1 MHGGKLDLGQSP
13 WYHIRARI
21 FKQVQPVVI
30 TTQQH
35 QCSNLAIGYDCL
47 KSFTQCTHPG
57 VYVCYYEESDFCSLL
72 YCMTSWS
79 ILPKYYCTG
88 LVYYIIILLYYYQLW
103 YYDITMFIIHQ
114 DEGSCRINKDCWRP
128 NCESHCVKI
137 YSIAIYSIQPEY
149 TGECQS
155 CLLLIYFMKGPTE
168 YSVCIYLSNDYFIF
182 SFPSSSPLVR
192 LPGNHYHTSI
202 QVKSSSPLLQMYCQM
217 SSI

>member
-21 FKQVQPVVI
+21 FKQVQPLVI

-103 YYDITMFIIHQ
+103 YYDITMFVIHQ
-114 DEGSCRINKDCWRP
+114 DEDHVVLIKTAGAQIVSRTVLR
-128 NCESHCVKI
+128 
-137 YSIAIYSIQPEY
+137 Y
-149 TGECQS
+149 TVLQCTP
-155 CLLLIYFMKGPTE
+155 YGPSTLA
-168 YSVCIYLSNDYFIF
+168 SVSLVYYWFISWKAPQNTTRRFAFIF
-182 SFPSSSPLVR
+182 QMIISFFHFPHRHVLYSYLTI
-192 LPGNHYHTSI
+192 NTT
-202 QVKSSSPLLQMYCQM
+202 QAFK
-217 SSI
+217 